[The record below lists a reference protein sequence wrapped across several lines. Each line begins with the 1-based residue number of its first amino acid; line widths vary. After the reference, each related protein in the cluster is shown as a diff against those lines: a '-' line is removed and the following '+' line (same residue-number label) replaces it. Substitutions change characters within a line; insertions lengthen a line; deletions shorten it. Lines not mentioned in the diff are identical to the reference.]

1 MVKLLTKLISRLSDT
16 ICAWDQFNKNE
27 IGHFLYD
34 EGDHHPTAS
43 SPLKA
48 SVAAVEKAYSDLN
61 GFLRKLQKLE
71 KELCK
76 DNPQGVSHLS
86 HLQFK
91 RKGSASSGS
100 IQMLID
106 TA

>member
-1 MVKLLTKLISRLSDT
+1 MVKLLTLLISRLSDT
-16 ICAWDQFNKNE
+16 IFAWDQFRENE

-34 EGDHHPTAS
+34 EEYPTTS

-48 SVAAVEKAYSDLN
+48 SVAAVDKVYSDLN

-76 DNPQGVSHLS
+76 NNPQGVSHLS
-86 HLQFK
+86 HLQFG
-91 RKGSASSGS
+91 RKVSAFGGGM
-100 IQMLID
+100 QKLIN